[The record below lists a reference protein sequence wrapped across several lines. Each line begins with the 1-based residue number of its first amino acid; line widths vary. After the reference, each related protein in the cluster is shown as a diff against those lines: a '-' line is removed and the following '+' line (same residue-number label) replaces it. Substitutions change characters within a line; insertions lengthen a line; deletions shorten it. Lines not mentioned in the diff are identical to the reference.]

1 MRKLIGIV
9 LALVCTLAM
18 SATDVPGARI
28 NKVECTGSV
37 SCSITTGTGYGSGI
51 STPVINTLTITG
63 SSDGGGGSSSGGGPY
78 DGGTVG
84 LDAGISTPWQG
95 MQTFSVSG
103 ATWVTANTRIVCG
116 VTYVDGGM
124 TPEVA
129 ALAQLS
135 IVVGNVTSG
144 AFSVYVYSPNGA
156 VGNFAINCVGAL

>member
-1 MRKLIGIV
+1 MKKAIGIV
-9 LALVCTLAM
+9 FACICALFMA
-18 SATDVPGARI
+18 ATDVPGARI
-28 NKVECTGSV
+28 NKVTCTGSV
-37 SCSITTGTGYGSGI
+37 SCTITTGSGYGSGI
-51 STPVINTLTITG
+51 STPVINTLTITY
-63 SSDGGGGSSSGGGPY
+63 DGGAGGSGIGGPF

-103 ATWVTANTRIVCG
+103 ATWVTSASRIVCG

-144 AFSVYVYSPNGA
+144 AFEVYVYSPNGA
-156 VGNFAINCVGAL
+156 VGNFAISCIGAL